1 MAIGWFIIPYKRR
14 PTAQEPRTR
23 YPAIDDYTADIKAEG
38 GQWAETEV
46 LGDCCIVKVR
56 ASDSLLSIIAA
67 VDGFQRL
74 PKDRLDDPLSD
85 LSIQAL
91 KLLRDTLT
99 IMGYTL
105 EEIKDEF
112 GNDISLYTLRD
123 VLLFATG
130 RRLKPRYDI
139 LTDEIILD
147 GPIQPVRPLVS
158 VDAEV
163 TE

>member
-14 PTAQEPRTR
+14 PTALSPRTR
-23 YPAIDDYTADIKAEG
+23 YPAIDDYTADIFAEG

-46 LGDCCIVKVR
+46 LGNCCIVKVR
-56 ASDSLLSIIAA
+56 ASDSLLNTLAA
-67 VDGFQRL
+67 IDGFQRL

-91 KLLRDTLT
+91 KLLRDILEG
-99 IMGYTL
+99 MGYSL

-112 GNDISLYTLRD
+112 GNDLSIYTLRD

-130 RRLKPRYDI
+130 RRLKPRYDVA
-139 LTDEIILD
+139 TDEIILD
-147 GPIQPVRPLVS
+147 GAIQPVRPLVS

-163 TE
+163 ID

>member
-14 PTAQEPRTR
+14 PTEQEPRTR

-46 LGDCCIVKVR
+46 LGNCCIVKVR
-56 ASDSLLSIIAA
+56 ASDSLLGIIAA
-67 VDGFQRL
+67 VVGFQRL

-91 KLLRDTLT
+91 KLLRDILT
-99 IMGYTL
+99 NMGYTL
-105 EEIKDEF
+105 DEIKNEF
-112 GNDISLYTLRD
+112 GNDLSLYTLRD

-130 RRLKPRYDI
+130 RRLKPRYDVA
-139 LTDEIILD
+139 TDEIILD
-147 GPIQPVRPLVS
+147 GPVQPVRPLVS